1 MLYDTLISVDELA
14 QQLGSP
20 NLIVVDCRFAL
31 GDTEKGRKDYSESHI
46 QGAIYAHLD
55 EDLSGPIIP
64 GSTGRHPLPLAE
76 ALVRIFSQWGIDA
89 SMQVVAYDDMGGPFA
104 ARLWWLLKW
113 MGHDAVA
120 VLDGGWPAWLQQN
133 LPTDTAIPSPQPR
146 TFSPNVRH
154 QMAATAEDVERII
167 ENQSALLVDART
179 AERHA
184 GIHEPIDPVAGHIPG
199 AICYPWM
206 ENLDEAKHFLSRD
219 QLRRRFA
226 SYAETSKPKVNYCGS
241 GVTGAHNVLAMT
253 HAGLKNIRLYAGSWS
268 EWITNP
274 THAVATMQK

>member
-1 MLYDTLISVDELA
+1 MHYGTLISVDELA
-14 QQLGSP
+14 QQIEHP
-20 NLIVVDCRFAL
+20 DWVVIDCRFAL
-31 GDTEKGRKDYSESHI
+31 NDTGKGRFDYGRSHI
-46 QGAIYAHLD
+46 PGAIYAHLD
-55 EDLSGPIIP
+55 EDLSGPILP
-64 GSTGRHPLPLAE
+64 GTTGRHPLPDVNE
-76 ALVRIFSQWGIDA
+76 LVRTFSRWGIDA

-133 LPTDTAIPSPQPR
+133 LPTNAEIPNPQPG
-146 TFSPNVRH
+146 TFSPNVRQ
-154 QMAATAEDVERII
+154 QMVATAKDVERII

-184 GIHEPIDPVAGHIPG
+184 GIHEPLDPVAGHIPG

-206 ENLDEAKHFLSRD
+206 ENLDDTKHFLSPA

-226 SYAETSKPKVNYCGS
+226 THGETPEPKVNYCGS